1 MGTRPLSESLSG
13 GPLANVAILVGNT
26 EYQMLGNLSCCRD
39 DVFAIKELLEATEKF
54 GIVELLLNKNSSQLK
69 ESIRAAIGANQ
80 SIEEIFFYFTGHGF
94 QHEAEFFF
102 CATNF
107 DSNRPNETGLSNS
120 ELHALLRSPEANL
133 VVKVIDACSSGSLL
147 VKSDGLFLPTNKQGF
162 KNLIQ
167 IASCLDS
174 QNALAG
180 DPLSPFTEKFRAAAL
195 RKTDGTVYYTD
206 IIDTLRDDFLNDN
219 NQTPHFVSQGTG
231 REQFVENAKRLDGL
245 RVKLSAQTSNAALSV
260 NVASVVEALPS
271 ALDILQRA
279 ENKFAK
285 KEVAQAFVSRLFDKL
300 SEEAAGANSL
310 GQFFS
315 SEIVVHPD
323 FPEYTARAFII
334 SVLSREK
341 RPDNF
346 VTAEIS
352 HEHRRRGPFGLSS
365 RLSSALMLFNPEEE
379 EAVAHYDLHLNC
391 ELDKAQ
397 MRITLTPKF
406 VALKRFVLV
415 VSCVPSLEVCY
426 VMEMLTQHSLRDWGA
441 FDIEGVEVVRRWYK
455 MSWTDSCDSLV
466 DKICR
471 KLNELVQTSVDAAV
485 KAL

>member
-1 MGTRPLSESLSG
+1 M
-13 GPLANVAILVGNT
+13 ANVAILVGNT
-26 EYQMLGNLSCCRD
+26 DYQTLGSLSCCRD
-39 DVFAIKELLEATEKF
+39 DVSAIKELLEATEKF
-54 GIVELLLNKNSSQLK
+54 GSIEPLLNKDSSQLK
-69 ESIRAAIGANQ
+69 ESIRAVIDANQ

-107 DSNRPNETGLSNS
+107 DSNRPNETGLSTS
-120 ELHALLRSPEANL
+120 ELHKLLRSPEADL
-133 VVKVIDACSSGSLL
+133 VVKVIDACNSGSLL
-147 VKSDGLFLPTNKQGF
+147 VKSDVVFLAANKQGF

-174 QNALAG
+174 QNSLTG
-180 DPLSPFTEKFRAAAL
+180 DPLSPFTERFRAAAL
-195 RKTDGTVYYTD
+195 RKTDGTTYYTD

-219 NQTPHFVSQGTG
+219 TQTPHFVSQGTG

-245 RVKLSAQTSNAALSV
+245 RAKLSAQAGNAALSV
-260 NVASVVEALPS
+260 NIASVVQAPPS

-285 KEVAQAFVSRLFDKL
+285 KDVAQAFVSRLFDKL
-300 SEEAAGANSL
+300 SGEASSGNSF
-310 GQFFS
+310 GQYFE

-323 FPEYTARAFII
+323 FAEPTARNFIV

-352 HEHRRRGPFGLSS
+352 HERRRRDPFGLSS
-365 RLSSALMLFNPEEE
+365 GLTSAALMLFNPEETLARYE
-379 EAVAHYDLHLNC
+379 LHLNC
-391 ELDKAQ
+391 QLDKAQ
-397 MRITLTPKF
+397 LRIMLTPKF

-415 VSCVPSLEVCY
+415 VSCAPSLEVCY
-426 VMEMLTQHSLRDWGA
+426 VMEILTQHSLRDWGA

-455 MSWTDSCDSLV
+455 MNWTDSCDSLV
-466 DKICR
+466 ENICG
-471 KLNELVQTSVDAAV
+471 KLKEAVQASVNAAL

>member
-1 MGTRPLSESLSG
+1 
-13 GPLANVAILVGNT
+13 LANVAILVGNT
-26 EYQMLGNLSCCRD
+26 EYQILGKLSCCRD
-39 DVFAIKELLEATEKF
+39 DVLAIKELLEATEKY
-54 GIVELLLNKNSSQLK
+54 GSVELLLNKDSSQLK
-69 ESIRAAIGANQ
+69 ESIRAAIDANQ

-94 QHEAEFFF
+94 QREAEFFF

-107 DSNRPNETGLSNS
+107 DSKRPNETGLSNS
-120 ELHALLRSPEANL
+120 ELHTLLRSPEANL

-147 VKSDGLFLPTNKQGF
+147 VKSDGLFLPVNKQGF

-174 QNALAG
+174 QNALTG

-206 IIDTLRDDFLNDN
+206 IIDTLRDEFLDN
-219 NQTPHFVSQGTG
+219 SNQTPHFVSQGTG

-245 RVKLSAQTSNAALSV
+245 RAKLSAQTGNASPSVNAASAARPLQ
-260 NVASVVEALPS
+260 S

-285 KEVAQAFVSRLFDKL
+285 KELAQAFISRLFDKL
-300 SEEAAGANSL
+300 SEKTSSDDSF

-315 SEIVVHPD
+315 SEVVVHPD
-323 FPEYTARAFII
+323 FREHTARAFII
-334 SVLSREK
+334 GILSREK
-341 RPDNF
+341 RLDNF

-352 HEHRRRGPFGLSS
+352 QEYRRRDPFGLSS
-365 RLSSALMLFNPEEE
+365 GLSSAALMLFDRD
-379 EAVAHYDLHLNC
+379 EAFAHYDLHLNC
-391 ELDKAQ
+391 ELEKAQ

-415 VSCVPSLEVCY
+415 VSCAPSLEVCY
-426 VMEMLTQHSLRDWGA
+426 VMEMLTQHSLRDWGV
-441 FDIEGVEVVRRWYK
+441 FDIEGVEVARRWYK

-466 DKICR
+466 DKICG
-471 KLNELVQTSVDAAV
+471 KLNEIVQTSVDAAV

>member
-1 MGTRPLSESLSG
+1 M
-13 GPLANVAILVGNT
+13 ANVAILVGNT
-26 EYQMLGNLSCCRD
+26 EYQTLGSLSCCRD
-39 DVFAIKELLEATEKF
+39 DVFAIKELLEATDKF
-54 GIVELLLNKNSSQLK
+54 ESIELLFNKDSSQLK
-69 ESIRAAIGANQ
+69 ESIRAAIDAKQ
-80 SIEEIFFYFTGHGF
+80 PIEEIFFYFTGHGF

-107 DSNRPNETGLSNS
+107 DSKRPNETGLSNS

-133 VVKVIDACSSGSLL
+133 VVKVVDACSSGSLL
-147 VKSDGLFLPTNKQGF
+147 VKSDGLFLPASKLGF

-174 QNALAG
+174 QNALTG

-206 IIDTLRDDFLNDN
+206 IIDTLRDEFLDNN

-231 REQFVENAKRLDGL
+231 REHFVENAKRLDGL
-245 RVKLSAQTSNAALSV
+245 RAKLSAQAGNAVPSV
-260 NVASVVEALPS
+260 NVTSAAQPLPS

-285 KEVAQAFVSRLFDKL
+285 KELAQAFIARLFDKL
-300 SEEAAGANSL
+300 SEKASSDDSF

-315 SEIVVHPD
+315 SEVVVHPD
-323 FPEYTARAFII
+323 FREHTARAFII
-334 SVLSREK
+334 SILSREK

-352 HEHRRRGPFGLSS
+352 QEHRRRDPFGLASG
-365 RLSSALMLFNPEEE
+365 LSSAALMLFDRDF
-379 EAVAHYDLHLNC
+379 AQYDLHLNC
-391 ELDKAQ
+391 ELAKAQ

-415 VSCVPSLEVCY
+415 VSCAPSLEVCY
-426 VMEMLTQHSLRDWGA
+426 VMEMLTQHSLQDWGV

-455 MSWTDSCDSLV
+455 MSWTDSCDGLV
-466 DKICR
+466 GTICG
-471 KLNELVQTSVDAAV
+471 KLSDIVQESVDAAV

>member
-1 MGTRPLSESLSG
+1 
-13 GPLANVAILVGNT
+13 LVGNT
-26 EYQMLGNLSCCRD
+26 DYQTLGSLSCCRD
-39 DVFAIKELLEATEKF
+39 DVFAIKELLEATDKF
-54 GIVELLLNKNSSQLK
+54 ESIELLFNKDSSQLK
-69 ESIRAAIGANQ
+69 ESIRAAIDAKQ
-80 SIEEIFFYFTGHGF
+80 QIEEIFFYFTGHGF

-107 DSNRPNETGLSNS
+107 DSNRPNETGLSTS
-120 ELHALLRSPEANL
+120 ELHQLLRSPEAGL
-133 VVKVIDACSSGSLL
+133 VVKIIDACNSGSLL
-147 VKSDGLFLPTNKQGF
+147 VKSDVLFPSANKQGF

-174 QNALAG
+174 QNALTG
-180 DPLSPFTEKFRAAAL
+180 DPLSPFTEKFRAAVL

-206 IIDTLRDDFLNDN
+206 IIDSLRDDFLNNN

-245 RVKLSAQTSNAALSV
+245 RAKLSAQTSDAALPV
-260 NVASVVEALPS
+260 DVASAVQALPN
-271 ALDILQRA
+271 ALDVLQRA

-285 KEVAQAFVSRLFDKL
+285 KEVAQAFISRLFDKL
-300 SEEAAGANSL
+300 SEQATSGDSF

-323 FPEYTARAFII
+323 FQEYTARGFII
-334 SVLSREK
+334 SILSREK

-346 VTAEIS
+346 VTVEVS
-352 HEHRRRGPFGLSS
+352 HEHRRRDPFGLSS
-365 RLSSALMLFNPEEE
+365 GLSSAALMLFNPEE
-379 EAVAHYDLHLNC
+379 AMAHYTLHLNC

-397 MRITLTPKF
+397 LRITLTPKF
-406 VALKRFVLV
+406 VTLKRFVLV
-415 VSCVPSLEVCY
+415 VSCAPSLEVCY
-426 VMEMLTQHSLRDWGA
+426 VMELLTQHSLRDWGA

-455 MSWTDSCDSLV
+455 MSWTDSCDTLV
-466 DKICR
+466 DKICG